1 MQAASRA
8 LQEELAAAAHGWD
21 GRYAIFE
28 QWIRFQVYGEPR
40 ARTVPTDEV
49 FYPKFKPLKLA
60 IQNWERDQ
68 LAEKEAACAESVEI
82 GTPSDAQPAGAQP
95 ADAQPFFDVLL
106 PAILRTACSQ
116 TAAALAAACEPLEG
130 GGCRTLTRS
139 QVACYLANA
148 FLLHVPRGSAL
159 DFYGGGK
166 DPLYTSGGRVAPE
179 KLRAFLSYLEQATAV
194 DWAEA
199 DEEIRF
205 ERVGGGEAGHAR
217 ERRAEVAEPDAP
229 TAEVER
235 VSAEALADAAFPLS
249 DSETR
254 HAMIP
259 YPLEHTVVEMDSH
272 EPHQSAAQA
281 LLVPSSVSFGGG
293 PPSGLSATEEEVML
307 ICFTEALLALV
318 FAAAPLRCAHA
329 ILIVGVRRFARC
341 TGIAHQMRFEGAV
354 RPAAAPSTLLGI
366 SAAAPPGEAQ
376 FAPRVVEA
384 EIATALVGLRA
395 LRRCAPNTERT
406 VAETGAEMNEGTR
419 DGLDKKIDTARE
431 GDGDRSAA
439 ACTAPLL
446 TTGLWGCGGFRGGQ
460 PLLRMLILATAA
472 ALAGA
477 RLRLLLPPGLEDKW
491 FRGVL
496 AELKA
501 RRPPITRVRAL
512 MCAERAQRQ
521 PRFAA
526 DVPAFGSLLVRSLRE
541 DAAVGGDLSSPR
553 PVGKDTQPERAAE
566 AKKAKLV

>member
-82 GTPSDAQPAGAQP
+82 
-95 ADAQPFFDVLL
+95 DAQPFFDVLL

-217 ERRAEVAEPDAP
+217 ERWAEVAEPDAP
-229 TAEVER
+229 TAEVKL

-259 YPLEHTVVEMDSH
+259 CPLEHTVVEMDSH

-354 RPAAAPSTLLGI
+354 RPASAPSTLLGI

-376 FAPRVVEA
+376 FAPRIVEA

-419 DGLDKKIDTARE
+419 DGLDKARE

-439 ACTAPLL
+439 ARTAPLL

-460 PLLRMLILATAA
+460 PLLRMLILSTAA

-512 MCAERAQRQ
+512 M
-521 PRFAA
+521 
-526 DVPAFGSLLVRSLRE
+526 
-541 DAAVGGDLSSPR
+541 
-553 PVGKDTQPERAAE
+553 
-566 AKKAKLV
+566 